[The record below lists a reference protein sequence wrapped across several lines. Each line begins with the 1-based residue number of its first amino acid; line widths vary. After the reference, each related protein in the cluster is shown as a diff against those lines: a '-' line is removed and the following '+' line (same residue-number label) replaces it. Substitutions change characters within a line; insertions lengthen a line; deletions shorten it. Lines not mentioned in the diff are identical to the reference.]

1 MVEEL
6 ELSCCKKQQKIPNQ
20 ETGLGIRK
28 CMKVLNDTKF
38 RGWNVLQIFNSPLVI
53 LNADLYRRSKA
64 SSNKFFSLNTISK
77 AFLRLIIIVFFPL
90 VPAIIIISSENAKE
104 ERKNLKSK
112 DRSMQ
117 DLAKVSILERCQ
129 LLTEFIEEC
138 RKALL
143 TFKRNELSMELVIQ
157 MSIHLTMLLLSK
169 TDYPIESGLQSIFQ
183 VRPLNFWGSPKL
195 LDAPWGSFILPNNH

>member
-1 MVEEL
+1 MKKSWVEAW
-6 ELSCCKKQQKIPNQ
+6 
-20 ETGLGIRK
+20 GW
-28 CMKVLNDTKF
+28 KVW
-38 RGWNVLQIFNSPLVI
+38 GWNVLQIFNSPLVI
-53 LNADLYRRSKA
+53 LNADLYQRSKT

-117 DLAKVSILERCQ
+117 DLAKTPILERCQ
-129 LLTEFIEEC
+129 LLTEFIEES

-169 TDYPIESGLQSIFQ
+169 TDYPVESGLQSIFQ
-183 VRPLNFWGSPKL
+183 VKS
-195 LDAPWGSFILPNNH
+195 I

>member
-1 MVEEL
+1 M
-6 ELSCCKKQQKIPNQ
+6 
-20 ETGLGIRK
+20 
-28 CMKVLNDTKF
+28 
-38 RGWNVLQIFNSPLVI
+38 I

-104 ERKNLKSK
+104 ERKNLKNK

-117 DLAKVSILERCQ
+117 DLATVSILERCL
-129 LLTEFIEEC
+129 LLTEFIEES

-183 VRPLNFWGSPKL
+183 VRPLNF
-195 LDAPWGSFILPNNH
+195 

>member
-1 MVEEL
+1 M
-6 ELSCCKKQQKIPNQ
+6 SCK
-20 ETGLGIRK
+20 
-28 CMKVLNDTKF
+28 
-38 RGWNVLQIFNSPLVI
+38 IFNSPLVI
-53 LNADLYRRSKA
+53 LNADLYRRSKT
-64 SSNKFFSLNTISK
+64 SSNKFFSLNTLSK

-117 DLAKVSILERCQ
+117 DLAKTPILERCQ
-129 LLTEFIEEC
+129 LLTEFIEES

-157 MSIHLTMLLLSK
+157 TSIHLTMLLLSK
-169 TDYPIESGLQSIFQ
+169 TDYPIESGLQSIFE
-183 VRPLNFWGSPKL
+183 VRPLNF
-195 LDAPWGSFILPNNH
+195 